1 MIRSSHWRVYDLV
14 FSGVSL
20 IKNYKA
26 QFNSHI
32 KRKGMDSL
40 IKKINKKIKKP
51 PGSDTLA
58 FPYFVSIGPST
69 KIAARIVLTKL

>member
-40 IKKINKKIKKP
+40 IEEFLDPDAFIVPCKGLP
-51 PGSDTLA
+51 P
-58 FPYFVSIGPST
+58 
-69 KIAARIVLTKL
+69 